1 LNASRQRI
9 ARLVRL
15 VARNPQTLRYLGLE
29 ALWSVRPR
37 AVESFPLSWPLHSE
51 KLSRITI
58 RWPEPVPLPDA
69 GGWEQQFRAALTAH
83 VPVEPATIHHP
94 FTSILMFDVV
104 SGGHTSKVAID
115 YRDSNEVPDQ
125 CAESADLYFKLQ
137 FSRDGYAFEHVLPGG
152 YIVGKQKFYRYLP
165 WLRAMRQRGPVL
177 DVYGRFGPRRELLR
191 REVIGRLTAQDR
203 FSFTG
208 GMGIVLYSQS
218 VAEATRAK
226 VSIDLP
232 GFGWFCHRLLEY
244 LAVGSCVVAVP
255 HENRLHVELENGK
268 HLAYMQ
274 ADGADV
280 ADVCSYYLEHPRERD
295 QLMNNAQEYFDRY
308 LHYRQLGAYYLHS
321 IVTRLL

>member
-1 LNASRQRI
+1 LNASRERI

-15 VARNPQTLRYLGLE
+15 VTTNPQTLKYLGLE

-37 AVESFPLSWPLHSE
+37 TVESFPLSWHLHGE
-51 KLSRITI
+51 KLSRTTI

-69 GGWEQQFRAALTAH
+69 AWWEPKFRAALAAH
-83 VPVEPATIHHP
+83 VQVEPATIQHP

-104 SGGHTSKVAID
+104 SRGRTSRVAID

-137 FSRDGYAFEHVLPGG
+137 FSRDGYAFDHVLPGG
-152 YIVGKQKFYRYLP
+152 YVVGKQKFYRYLP
-165 WLRAMRQRGPVL
+165 WLRALRRRGSVV
-177 DVYGRFGPRRELLR
+177 DVYGRFGPRGELLR
-191 REVIGRLTAQDR
+191 REVIGRLTAQDQ

-208 GMGIVLYSQS
+208 GMGTVLYSQS
-218 VAEATRAK
+218 LAEVTRAK

-232 GFGWFCHRLLEY
+232 GFGWFCYRLPEY
-244 LAVGSCVVAVP
+244 FAVGSCVVAVP
-255 HENRLHVELENGK
+255 HRNRLHVELENGK
-268 HLAYMQ
+268 HLAYIQ

-280 ADVCSYYLEHPRERD
+280 VDVCNYYLEHPRERD

>member
-1 LNASRQRI
+1 LKATRQRI

-15 VARNPQTLRYLGLE
+15 VAANPQTLKYLGLQ

-37 AVESFPLSWPLHSE
+37 TVESFPLSWPLDGKE
-51 KLSRITI
+51 LSRTTI
-58 RWPEPVPLPDA
+58 RWPESVPLLDA
-69 GGWEQQFRAALTAH
+69 AGWEPMFRVALGTH
-83 VPVEPATIHHP
+83 VQVEPATIPHP

-104 SGGHTSKVAID
+104 SRGHTSRVAID

-152 YIVGKQKFYRYLP
+152 YVVRRQKFYRYLP
-165 WLRAMRQRGPVL
+165 WLRALRQRDPAL
-177 DVYGRFGPRRELLR
+177 DVYGRFGPRGELLR
-191 REVIGRLTAQDR
+191 REVIGHLSRQGR

-208 GMGIVLYSQS
+208 GMGTVLYSQS
-218 VAEATRAK
+218 LAEAARAK

-244 LAVGSCVVAVP
+244 FAVGSCVVAVR
-255 HENRLHVELENGK
+255 HRNRLHVELENGK
-268 HLAYMQ
+268 HIAYIRD
-274 ADGADV
+274 DGADV
-280 ADVCSYYLEHPRERD
+280 VDVCNYYLEHPHEREE
-295 QLMNNAQEYFDRY
+295 LMNNAQEYFDRY